1 LAITPENGLD
11 TMTFKRIF
19 TSEPSATE
27 RRSGLN
33 RRWIKAPYNG
43 LERRSGRDRRDEDA
57 SAREDALSPVERTEA
72 LEKLLLTT
80 TVRLE
85 ALARLLVAKGIMT
98 RAELTDMLK
107 TIHDEYQDKQL
118 EEDS

>member
-1 LAITPENGLD
+1 
-11 TMTFKRIF
+11 MTFKRIF
-19 TSEPSATE
+19 TSESSVTE

-33 RRWIKAPYNG
+33 RRWIKSPYG
-43 LERRSGRDRRDEDA
+43 GMERRSGRDRRDEDM
-57 SAREDALSPVERTEA
+57 SAQEDTLSPAQRTAA
-72 LEKLLLTT
+72 LEKLLLST

-98 RAELTDMLK
+98 RAELMDMLK

-118 EEDS
+118 DEES